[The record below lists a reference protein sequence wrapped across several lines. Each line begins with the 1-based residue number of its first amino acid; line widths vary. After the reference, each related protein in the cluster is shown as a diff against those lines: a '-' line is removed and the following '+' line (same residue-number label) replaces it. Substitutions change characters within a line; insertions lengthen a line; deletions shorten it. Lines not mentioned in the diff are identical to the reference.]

1 VFIVVEAQW
10 GLMGLGPQ
18 GIPVLP
24 ITELLII
31 IAPIRELY
39 FCSTPSN
46 QRASLLFCSASQ
58 RSSLL
63 FFSNQSESLIAVF
76 ILPIKRLII
85 FQACQSEK
93 LIFLLYLPIITS
105 WSRHPT
111 NHQIRD
117 SLTRLIQPIREVDSR
132 FNQTGLINVLNP
144 EP

>member
-1 VFIVVEAQW
+1 
-10 GLMGLGPQ
+10 MGLGPQ

-76 ILPIKRLII
+76 ILPIKKVDY
-85 FQACQSEK
+85 FSS
-93 LIFLLYLPIITS
+93 LPIRKINFS
-105 WSRHPT
+105 FIPSNNNFMISP
-111 NHQIRD
+111 
-117 SLTRLIQPIREVDSR
+117 S
-132 FNQTGLINVLNP
+132 NQSSN
-144 EP
+144 